1 MTNRP
6 SVDEPA
12 ARDELFE
19 AVYAG
24 DDDDAVVR
32 LLRAGAPAESTD
44 EDA

>member
-24 DDDDAVVR
+24 DDDAVVR

>member
-6 SVDEPA
+6 SVDEPT
-12 ARDELFE
+12 ARDELFK

-24 DDDDAVVR
+24 DDAAVVR